1 MKSIR
6 DILSKT
12 KKKSEPVFILRAQ
25 DKCAL
30 IAIKQYYDECNYMG
44 CNPEFLDEIDQI
56 IEDFETYKKNHVTK
70 IPD

>member
-30 IAIKQYYDECNYMG
+30 IAIKMYYDECNYMG
-44 CNPEFLDEIDQI
+44 CKDEFLNEIDFI
-56 IEDFETYKKNHVTK
+56 IKDFEHFKKNNVTK